1 MSVQSTEPAAAPPPD
16 APPPAAQPAVPAP
29 PQPAAPAAAAPV
41 PQAPREPDGR
51 FAAVPPPA
59 QPAAAADG
67 TDWKA
72 VAETARAEA
81 VRLKTEADQWKAQSR
96 RQEQRSKTNHQELQ
110 QERGLLRLVAE
121 KLGVE
126 YDDRP
131 DPDVLQQRLSEQT
144 TLARQRA
151 VELAVYQQ
159 AAGAQNLN
167 ASSLLDSREFMSRTA
182 ALDPDAADFHSQL
195 ADLVREA
202 AGQPRYQF
210 QQPPPPAP
218 AAEPVQQPPA
228 QPQQQQAPAQP
239 PTPQPPAPAS
249 GADFSGAPR
258 QSSLW
263 TQADYDGYM
272 ASAKRD
278 DRDGK
283 KLSAA
288 IDAGLLSNL
297 GIGRPKKRAGR

>member
-1 MSVQSTEPAAAPPPD
+1 VSVPATEAPP
-16 APPPAAQPAVPAP
+16 APAPEAPPAAPA
-29 PQPAAPAAAAPV
+29 QPAAPAPAPAVPSPPPAQQPPAPV
-41 PQAPREPDGR
+41 PAAPREPDGR
-51 FAAVPPPA
+51 FAQQPPA
-59 QPAAAADG
+59 APADT

-72 VAETARAEA
+72 EAARL
-81 VRLKTEADQWKAQSR
+81 RTEADQWKAQSR
-96 RQEQRSKTNHQELQ
+96 RQEQRSKQNHQDLQ
-110 QERGLLRLVAE
+110 NRDGLLRLVAE

-126 YDDRP
+126 FDDRP
-131 DPDVLQQRLSEQT
+131 DPEVLQQRLDQT
-144 TLARQRA
+144 TAVARQRA

-210 QQPPPPAP
+210 QQPPASPAP
-218 AAEPVQQPPA
+218 APAVEPV
-228 QPQQQQAPAQP
+228 QQQAPAQP
-239 PTPQPPAPAS
+239 PQPPAPSS

-258 QSSLW
+258 PGPLW

-272 ASAKRD
+272 ATANTEDRGGQKLAK
-278 DRDGK
+278 
-283 KLSAA
+283 A
-288 IDAGLLSNL
+288 IDEGLLVNL
-297 GIGRPKKRAGR
+297 GIGRPKQRRGR

>member
-1 MSVQSTEPAAAPPPD
+1 MTTPATEAPP
-16 APPPAAQPAVPAP
+16 APAP
-29 PQPAAPAAAAPV
+29 
-41 PQAPREPDGR
+41 ET
-51 FAAVPPPA
+51 PA
-59 QPAAAADG
+59 QPAAAAPAPPVPQPPPPVPQPPREPDG
-67 TDWKA
+67 RYAQQQPPAQPQAPAPAAADATDWKA
-72 VAETARAEA
+72 RFDTAQAEA
-81 VRLKTEADQWKAQSR
+81 ARLKAEADQWKAQSR

-131 DPDVLQQRLSEQT
+131 DPEVLQQRLSEQT

-182 ALDPDAADFHSQL
+182 ALDPDAGDFRSVL
-195 ADLVREA
+195 ADLVRDA

-210 QQPPPPAP
+210 AQPPVPVQETVQP
-218 AAEPVQQPPA
+218 PVQQ
-228 QPQQQQAPAQP
+228 QAQP
-239 PTPQPPAPAS
+239 PVQTPRPPQPPAPAS

-258 QSSLW
+258 QSPLW
-263 TQADYDGYM
+263 TEADYQRYKDTSN
-272 ASAKRD
+272 SA

-283 KLSAA
+283 IISKA
-288 IDAGLLSNL
+288 IADGLLVNL
-297 GIGRPKKRAGR
+297 GIGKPKTRGGR